1 MSDIVVLA
9 HRNPTRPQP
18 RLTELFISLCTVPG
32 FPAAAAQLWHRQ
44 GMMACLLNPSH
55 GASFDEEHVALGV
68 LVKHPVLS
76 VTFHGTEIVAQ
87 NDFFGS
93 RPVWYVSTSEFFAL
107 STSQFCIAT
116 LLNDVQLNYD
126 VISWFLSSGFVG
138 HASYDKRIKR
148 LPANSK
154 LRCDIGRQLL
164 EISSLTKL
172 EDPHFSSF
180 DEMLSTVINE
190 IKVER
195 PVVVPI
201 SGGVDSRIIL
211 SSLAEREKDK
221 IKAVTWGRPGALDL
235 QEGDAFVAREVC
247 KRLGVDFY
255 FLEEPTK
262 WDDAEQAMA
271 QYVTYSEGMLD
282 HLHMQNLRPTIA
294 SWCMQQQVGCM
305 IRGDEIFGSRPVLV
319 ERDARRSIDLFSAD
333 EVGRTW
339 PELSDLWQAQ
349 RPIKGMSRHSNEGP
363 MAYRDRIY
371 RLIRCP
377 GVLACLNGAFA
388 RHVEIVNPL
397 LDRRIFDFV
406 EGLPEAERTKKRTFL
421 QYAVK
426 RMPDV
431 KFAQFGSISEPRDL
445 LDREEVR
452 GYLQDRI
459 VSRDARELFGSRA
472 VERMDRE
479 LGRPRR
485 SITAGAYSGSGL
497 LGALVRQVGRERLLA
512 LRTAVWSYPGV
523 EPSRMAL
530 RAVTAMAT
538 ITRLHEAVRRGK
550 EARAATG
557 HGLGA

>member
-1 MSDIVVLA
+1 MSDVVVLA
-9 HRNPTRPQP
+9 HRDPTRPQP
-18 RLTELFISLCTVPG
+18 QLTELFVSLCTVPG
-32 FPAAAAQLWHRQ
+32 FPAAAAQLWQRQ

-55 GASFDEEHVALGV
+55 GASFDEEHVALGI

-76 VTFHGTEIVAQ
+76 VTFHGTEIIAQ
-87 NDFFGS
+87 NDYFGS
-93 RPVWYVSTSEFFAL
+93 RPVWYASNSEFFVL
-107 STSQFCIAT
+107 STSQFCIAA
-116 LLNDVQLNYD
+116 LFNDIQINYD
-126 VISWFLSSGFVG
+126 VVSWFLSSGFVG
-138 HASYDKRIKR
+138 HASYDERIKR

-154 LRCDIGRQLL
+154 LRCDIGRQIL
-164 EISSLTKL
+164 EITSLTKL
-172 EDPHFSSF
+172 ADPQFESF
-180 DEMLSTVINE
+180 DEMLSAVLNE
-190 IKVER
+190 IR
-195 PVVVPI
+195 IDRTVVVPV
-201 SGGVDSRIIL
+201 SGGLDSRIIL
-211 SSLAEREKDK
+211 SVLSERNKDK
-221 IKAVTWGRPGALDL
+221 IKALTWGRRGASDL
-235 QEGDAFVAREVC
+235 KGSDAFVAREVC
-247 KRLGVDFY
+247 KHLGVDFN
-255 FLEEPTK
+255 FLEEPPNCG
-262 WDDAEQAMA
+262 DSEQAMA
-271 QYVTYSEGMLD
+271 QYVAYSEGMLD

-294 SWCMQQQVGCM
+294 GWCAQQQVGCM
-305 IRGDEIFGSRPVLV
+305 IRGDEIFGSRPVFS

-333 EVGRTW
+333 EVSATW
-339 PELSDLWQAQ
+339 PEFSELWQAQ
-349 RPIKGMSRHSNEGP
+349 RSIKGISRYPNEGP
-363 MAYRDRIY
+363 MNYRDRIY

-388 RHVEIVNPL
+388 RHIEIVNPL

-406 EGLPEAERTKKRTFL
+406 EGLPEAERTKKKTFL

-445 LDREEVR
+445 LCREEVR
-452 GYLQDRI
+452 GYLRDRI

-472 VERMDRE
+472 VERLDRE

-485 SITAGAYSGSGL
+485 SVTAGAYSGSGL

-538 ITRLHEAVRRGK
+538 INRLHEAVRRGK

-557 HGLGA
+557 QGLGA